1 MRMDDCASNG
11 RVCPVS
17 DGQSI
22 ESTAGCTIVNANAYA
37 NYTENINPFYHSDR
51 IDFSAV
57 SDG

>member
-22 ESTAGCTIVNANAYA
+22 ESTAGCTIVNAYAYA
-37 NYTENINPFYHSDR
+37 NYTEKDPFYHSDR